1 MAATPGSRDIVRM
14 QPLLTVYHDGSC
26 PLCRLEIRHYRRQ
39 QGADRIAFVDAAVL
53 DAYAGADLSR
63 SGAMAKF
70 HVRTPL
76 GTLLSGAAAFVAV
89 WALLP
94 KWHWAVSVS
103 RWPGMLGVL
112 EIGYVLFLPL
122 RPVLAW
128 IAGLLETP

>member
-1 MAATPGSRDIVRM
+1 M

-26 PLCRLEIRHYRRQ
+26 PLCRLEIRHYLRQ
-39 QGADRIAFVDAAVL
+39 TGSDRIAFVDASAL

-89 WALLP
+89 WSLLP
-94 KWHWAVSVS
+94 KWYWAASAA
-103 RWPGMLGVL
+103 RLPGVLAVL
-112 EIGYVLFLPL
+112 EIGYVLFLPV
-122 RPVLAW
+122 RPILARVV
-128 IAGLLETP
+128 GLFEKR

>member
-1 MAATPGSRDIVRM
+1 MVDGM
-14 QPLLTVYHDGSC
+14 QRLLTVYHDGSC

-39 QGADRIAFVDAAVL
+39 RGAERIDFIDASAL

-89 WALLP
+89 WSVLP
-94 KWHWAVSVS
+94 KWHWAASAS
-103 RWPGMLGVL
+103 RLPGMLAAL
-112 EIGYVLFLPL
+112 EIGYVLFLPV
-122 RPVLAW
+122 RPLLAW
-128 IAGLLETP
+128 VVGMFERR